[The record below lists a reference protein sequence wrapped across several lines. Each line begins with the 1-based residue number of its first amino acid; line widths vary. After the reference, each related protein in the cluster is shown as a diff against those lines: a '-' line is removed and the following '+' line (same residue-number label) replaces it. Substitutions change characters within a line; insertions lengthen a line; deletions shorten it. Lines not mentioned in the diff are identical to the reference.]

1 LTINEFAV
9 SLNGTIFT
17 LIEEFPLLIRPLIN
31 GTTIELYGL
40 KIFLI
45 LTKEEV
51 KRLLPKSEITQ
62 KILRETDPKT
72 QSFI

>member
-51 KRLLPKSEITQ
+51 N
-62 KILRETDPKT
+62 
-72 QSFI
+72 